1 MPQLRGRAGWHTG
14 SAWKQS
20 VTSGCMKS
28 AAHTTFRTTSHISD
42 HVCLNCWQL
51 THPAVCP
58 KNVIYVCISSLKC
71 IFSNINLQRYL
82 SCIETY
88 RKGFLLY
95 ILCYIKSAGQKAW
108 NIWRKRSKRECVFK
122 LIHRKMCEYTKSEFW
137 HPSAAPTQKTDLD
150 VRWKGVCTWAAL
162 TPEGPSHH
170 SVESWGFV
178 WAFLSAAQGLS
189 DITNSI

>member
-1 MPQLRGRAGWHTG
+1 MGVWKVQLTQPSEQPHT
-14 SAWKQS
+14 SLTMYVWTADSWLILQS
-20 VTSGCMKS
+20 V
-28 AAHTTFRTTSHISD
+28 
-42 HVCLNCWQL
+42 Q
-51 THPAVCP
+51 

-108 NIWRKRSKRECVFK
+108 NIWGKRSKRECVFK

-150 VRWKGVCTWAAL
+150 VRWKGVCTWAAP
-162 TPEGPSHH
+162 TPEGTSHH